1 MKYQSINI
9 ICLTANLK
17 SDSIK
22 EECSDNKNVSVKVL
36 DDKESWKEVSFYF

>member
-1 MKYQSINI
+1 MKYPLINI

-22 EECSDNKNVSVKVL
+22 EESNDNKNVSIDVL